1 MANRNIILAQNA
13 IALEQHNSFWKQ
25 TISVFCLKRNV
36 RDLLALCTNDDLE
49 RRVHQLW
56 QQIGQPT
63 IQRYVVSMRQRCLAV
78 IRARVGLSP
87 YLINR
92 GVILCFKGVICQGHC
107 FKVF

>member
-56 QQIGQPT
+56 QQIGQ
-63 IQRYVVSMRQRCLAV
+63 RYVVSMRQRCLAV

>member
-1 MANRNIILAQNA
+1 MSETSSHY
-13 IALEQHNSFWKQ
+13 ALMMIWK
-25 TISVFCLKRNV
+25 
-36 RDLLALCTNDDLE
+36 DDFF
-49 RRVHQLW
+49 VHQLW